1 MASPAPR
8 VRSVSDIKSRLLNPA
23 LTSHYEC
30 FFNPPDQVRRW
41 IKNRIGAGVGVKEYD
56 YDQISISCCDA
67 SLPGSQIAT
76 YELNDDFTGVTERNA
91 YRRQYDDRADF
102 TFYVD
107 HDYTIISFFENWMAY
122 IANEQINTASTGGAE
137 TRPEEDPTKYGYYY
151 RMNYPEDYKA
161 DAIYI
166 HKFERDLGKQSTLNK
181 RYLQYRF
188 IRAFPVSIN
197 SMPVSYESSSLLK
210 CTVSFAYIRY
220 IVNNLYYPNPKTN
233 NPTTTTNNVP
243 GNNFGV
249 DPSIPTPTQF
259 VGDLGPLSARG
270 GRVVDM

>member
-1 MASPAPR
+1 MPSPQPR
-8 VRSVSDIKSRLLNPA
+8 VRSVSDIKSKLLNPA

-30 FFNPPDQVRRW
+30 FFNPPDAVREW
-41 IKNRIGAGVGVKEYD
+41 IKQRVKAGVGVNEYD
-56 YDQISISCCDA
+56 YDQISISCCEA

-122 IANEQINTASTGGAE
+122 IANEQITTGVE

-151 RMNYPEDYKA
+151 RMNYPKDYKA

-188 IRAFPVSIN
+188 IRPFPVSIN

-210 CTVSFAYIRY
+210 CTVSFSYIRY
-220 IVNNLYYPNPKTN
+220 IVNNLYYPNIGPDQEPKTN
-233 NPTTTTNNVP
+233 NTTTNNVP

-259 VGDLGPLSARG
+259 LPGPLSARG